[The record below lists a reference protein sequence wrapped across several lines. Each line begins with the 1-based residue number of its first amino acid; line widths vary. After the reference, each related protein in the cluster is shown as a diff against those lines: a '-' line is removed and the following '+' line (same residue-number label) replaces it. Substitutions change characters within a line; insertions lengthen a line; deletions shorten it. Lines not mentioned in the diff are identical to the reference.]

1 MKKLF
6 FIAALGLV
14 SMTMSAQSAS
24 VKESLRKVSF
34 GVRLG
39 GNLHST
45 AGNET
50 TKYGSKSTTT
60 YSFDSKNKVGFQ
72 VGVIADLPFPNVA
85 NLYIQPG
92 VYYTTKGARLEGN
105 WDGRVMDVE
114 ASANYIEVPILASYR
129 LPVGKDMNVHFNAG
143 PYVAFGVGG
152 KMTPKATEHVAHW
165 LLVEKESGDPEF
177 EDVKPG
183 HHDGDLKTFGDKG
196 SMKRFDFGL
205 NLGAG
210 FNYGPFYVGA
220 GYEFSLINAGNTIE
234 LGKYKQEFK
243 LRNSNVFLHLGYNFS
258 L

>member
-1 MKKLF
+1 MF

-14 SMTMSAQSAS
+14 SMTVSAQSTS
-24 VKESLRKVSF
+24 VKESLENVSF

-39 GNLHST
+39 GNLSST
-45 AGNET
+45 AGNECT
-50 TKYGSKSTTT
+50 ASYHKGSTT
-60 YSFDSKNKVGFQ
+60 YSFDAKNMVGFQ

-92 VYYTTKGARLEGN
+92 VYYTTKGAKSEGN
-105 WDGRVMDVE
+105 VSNKVWNIE

-152 KMTPKATEHVAHW
+152 KLTQKATEHVISW
-165 LLVEKESGDPEF
+165 LLIEKEDGDYDF
-177 EDVKPG
+177 EDIKPG
-183 HHDGDLKTFGDKG
+183 HHDGGLKTFGDKG
-196 SMKRFDFGL
+196 VLNRLDFGL

-210 FNYGPFYVGA
+210 FNYGPFYAGA
-220 GYEFSLINAGNTIE
+220 GYEFSLVNVGKTIE
-234 LGKYKQEFK
+234 LGEYKQEFNLK
-243 LRNSNVFLHLGYNFS
+243 NSNIFLHLGYNFS